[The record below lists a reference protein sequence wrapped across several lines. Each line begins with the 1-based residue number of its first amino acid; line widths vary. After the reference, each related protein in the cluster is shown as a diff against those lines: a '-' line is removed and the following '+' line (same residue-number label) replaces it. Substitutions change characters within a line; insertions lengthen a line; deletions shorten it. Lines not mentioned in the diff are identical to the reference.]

1 MATVYKRTR
10 RKPIPEGAEIVERRC
25 RRYAVWTSRGRQ
37 HRAPLADDGA
47 GVLIEA
53 DEYTIEYFDH
63 NGKRRRVASGTPDK
77 DAAQRLA
84 NQLETKTMERER
96 GLIDAAQERFAVEA
110 RRPILEHLKA
120 FRESLLAKGN
130 TERHC
135 FESYAVV
142 LRVIEMCGA
151 QQVGDL
157 TPEAVE
163 KAITS
168 IRQSGRS
175 LATCNR
181 SITAVKSFSRWLR
194 RDKRTRDNALV
205 DLARFNEATDPRH
218 VRRELLPEEIAGLLR
233 VTEGRT
239 LPEHEITGPDRA
251 MVYRVALG
259 TGFRAKELRSLTPR
273 SFDLDADSPT
283 VTVQAAHSKR
293 RRTDCQPI
301 RQDLADL
308 LRRWLAGRQ
317 ADARVFG
324 NLPLKTVRMLKKDM
338 AAARA
343 AWIGEATTDEE
354 RQVRQRSDFLK
365 YRNAAGEVVDFH
377 ALRHTY
383 ISSIVAGGASV
394 RTAQEL
400 ARHSTP
406 ALTIGRYS
414 HTRLHDLRGALDSL
428 PSVNPTDKPAEPQR
442 EVLRAT
448 GTDEKWAQLGQQ
460 LDGEMVRN
468 SAEHGGSRPERPE
481 ESREPNVLP
490 MNTLSEKRQDTAED
504 GRPRTCPAHHA
515 PLRSCG
521 PGSRGGSSPFP
532 PGPCPRTRRGC

>member
-10 RKPIPEGAEIVERRC
+10 RKPIPKGAETVERKG

-37 HRAPLADDGA
+37 HRAPLSDDGA
-47 GVLIEA
+47 AVLIEA
-53 DEYTIEYFDH
+53 DEYTVEYFDH
-63 NGKRRRVASGTPDK
+63 TGKRRRVGSGTPDK

-84 NQLETKTMERER
+84 NQLETGAMERRR
-96 GLIDAAQERFAVEA
+96 GLVDVAQERFAAEA
-110 RRPILEHLKA
+110 RRPILDHLNA

-130 TERHC
+130 TGRHC
-135 FESYAVV
+135 SESCALVV
-142 LRVIEMCGA
+142 RTIEMCGA

-163 KAITS
+163 KVITS

-181 SITAVKSFSRWLR
+181 TITAVKSFSRWLR
-194 RDKRTRDNALV
+194 RDKRTHDNALA

-218 VRRELLPEEIAGLLR
+218 VRRELVPEEIAWLLR
-233 VTEGRT
+233 VTERRT

-273 SFDLDADSPT
+273 SFDLDTDSPA

-308 LRRWLAGRQ
+308 LRPWLAGRRP
-317 ADARVFG
+317 DERVFA

-338 AAARA
+338 AVARA
-343 AWIGEATTDEE
+343 AWIADATADEE
-354 RQVRQRSDFLK
+354 RQARQRSDFLK

-394 RTAQEL
+394 KTAQEL

-428 PSVNPTDKPAEPQR
+428 PSLNSADKPAEPQR

-448 GTDEKWAQLGQQ
+448 GTDEKWAHPGQQ
-460 LDGEMVRN
+460 LGGETVRN
-468 SAEHGGSRPERPE
+468 SAEHGGSRAEQ
-481 ESREPNVLP
+481 REQSQSPNVLP
-490 MNTLSEKRQDTAED
+490 MNTLSENRRDTAND
-504 GRPRTCPAHHA
+504 GRTRTSLAHRV
-515 PLRSCG
+515 PVPSCG
-521 PGSRGGSSPFP
+521 PGSRVGS
-532 PGPCPRTRRGC
+532 

>member
-1 MATVYKRTR
+1 VATIYKRTR
-10 RKPIPEGAEIVERRC
+10 RKSIPAGAEIVERKG

-37 HRAPLADDGA
+37 QRAPLSEDGA
-47 GVLIEA
+47 AVLVEA
-53 DEYTIEYFDH
+53 DQYTIEYFDH
-63 NGKRRRVASGTPDK
+63 HGKRRRVASGTPDK

-84 NQLETKTMERER
+84 NQLGTGAMERRR
-96 GLIDAAQERFAVEA
+96 GLVDAAQERFAVEA
-110 RRPILEHLKA
+110 QRPIQEHLDA
-120 FRESLLAKGN
+120 FRQSLLAKGN
-130 TERHC
+130 TEKHS
-135 FESYAVV
+135 FESCALVR
-142 LRVIEMCGA
+142 RVIELCGA
-151 QQVGDL
+151 EYVGDL

-181 SITAVKSFSRWLR
+181 IITAVKSFGRWLR
-194 RDKRTRDNALV
+194 RDKRTRDNALA
-205 DLARFNEATDPRH
+205 DLTRFNEATDPRH
-218 VRRELLPEEIAGLLR
+218 VRREMVPEEIAWLLR

-239 LPEHEITGPDRA
+239 LPEHEISGRERA

-273 SFDLDADSPT
+273 SFDLDADTPT

-308 LRRWLAGRQ
+308 LRLWLTGRRP
-317 ADARVFG
+317 DERVFG

-343 AWIGEATTDEE
+343 AWIAEATTDEQ
-354 RQVRQRSDFLK
+354 RQARQRSDFLK
-365 YRNAAGEVVDFH
+365 YSNVAGEVVDFH

-383 ISSIVAGGASV
+383 ISAIVAGGASV
-394 RTAQEL
+394 KTAQEL
-400 ARHSTP
+400 ARHSSP
-406 ALTIGRYS
+406 SLTIGRYS
-414 HTRLHDLRGALDSL
+414 HARLHDLRGALDSL
-428 PSVNPTDKPAEPQR
+428 PSVNPADEPAQPER

-448 GTDEKWAQLGQQ
+448 GTDEKWAHPGQQ
-460 LDGEMVRN
+460 LGGETVRN
-468 SAEHGGSRPERPE
+468 AAEHGGSR
-481 ESREPNVLP
+481 SVGREPSPAANVLP
-490 MNTLSEKRQDTAED
+490 LNALSESRQGAAKH
-504 GRPRTCPAHHA
+504 GRTRTSPTHPG

-521 PGSRGGSSPFP
+521 RGSRGG
-532 PGPCPRTRRGC
+532 